1 MFFESGMAGSC
12 ASALVEAPIDH
23 HSAAAAGEG
32 AGVVLCCCCNFFA
45 TRISQSGGALGSA
58 PETRPTQLDSIFSLL
73 HHHFL
78 SCTLGGRSPSF
89 RLAAT
94 SFPHPAQVTD
104 PATRER
110 SASPPPSPTTHSIS
124 SRQLGCT
131 SELAV
136 RPSSALDAFVSIS
149 SDLVTFIDRRV

>member
-12 ASALVEAPIDH
+12 TSALVEAPIDH

-58 PETRPTQLDSIFSLL
+58 PETRPTQVDSIFSLL

-94 SFPHPAQVTD
+94 SFPH
-104 PATRER
+104 RG
-110 SASPPPSPTTHSIS
+110 PSTSDGSSDQGEKRITT
-124 SRQLGCT
+124 T
-131 SELAV
+131 
-136 RPSSALDAFVSIS
+136 VSHHTLNLFAR
-149 SDLVTFIDRRV
+149 DLVTFINRRV